1 MAPRSWS
8 IPNVRARESVPRCT
22 RHARPCAVRSAGVG
36 SIFDATLSFQLR
48 RGFRVLAVVGGYL
61 KNDPE
66 SLGYAAVI
74 EWQNPDAS

>member
-1 MAPRSWS
+1 
-8 IPNVRARESVPRCT
+8 
-22 RHARPCAVRSAGVG
+22 
-36 SIFDATLSFQLR
+36 
-48 RGFRVLAVVGGYL
+48 VLAVVGGYL